1 MDSDLIKLKVKGAN
15 VIDTDI
21 QNEIIKLQHR
31 MNDLESVLNTRFRS
45 IENGVDELVKTI
57 MQNL

>member
-1 MDSDLIKLKVKGAN
+1 MNSELVKPKVKN
-15 VIDTDI
+15 DIVIDIDI